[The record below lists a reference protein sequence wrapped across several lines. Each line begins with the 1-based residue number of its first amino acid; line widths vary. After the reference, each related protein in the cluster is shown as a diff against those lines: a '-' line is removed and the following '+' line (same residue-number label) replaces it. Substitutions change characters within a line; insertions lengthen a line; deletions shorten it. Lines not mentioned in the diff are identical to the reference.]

1 MNSQN
6 KVYALLVEPDQKPKI
21 TQIEVNEQAIKNA
34 VGGEYASIEFPDDEV
49 EILYNRNGVKDGHTL
64 NRVIQKTEI
73 YERDMPYSE
82 LKALFRQAE
91 NEGRHLAG
99 YVTFTEDSFDKK
111 YPLASRTYVIGSNNK
126 AFQSGMG
133 GYSIY
138 ASSVD
143 KSDPL
148 VRLERYMRD
157 EQGGSD
163 GWKIERCYIREVTPL
178 VNMIVADNF
187 LVCYAPS
194 DKNIY
199 EDIPQELVDKYFKEF
214 EKPDKFY
221 RKTNGEIAVIRENR
235 RQKKDMER

>member
-6 KVYALLVEPDQKPKI
+6 KVYALLVEPNNKPKI
-21 TQIEVNEQAIKNA
+21 TELEEDDKAIKEI
-34 VGGEYASIEFPDDEV
+34 VGGEYDSIYYPDDEV
-49 EILYNRNGVKDGHTL
+49 AILYNKNGIKDGHTL
-64 NRVIQKTEI
+64 NRVIRKTEI
-73 YERDMPYSE
+73 NEQNMSYTE
-82 LKALFRQAE
+82 LKSLFRKAE
-91 NEGRHLAG
+91 NEGKHIVG
-99 YVTFTEDSFDKK
+99 YITFTEDSFDKE
-111 YPLASRTYVIGSNNK
+111 YSLESRTYVICSNNK

-178 VNMIVADNF
+178 LDMIVADNF
-187 LVCYAPS
+187 LICYAPS
-194 DKNIY
+194 DKDTY

-221 RKTNGEIAVIRENR
+221 RKTNGEIAVIRDNR
-235 RQKKDMER
+235 RQKEDMER

>member
-6 KVYALLVEPDQKPKI
+6 KVYALLVEPNNKPKI
-21 TQIEVNEQAIKNA
+21 TELEEDDKAIKEI
-34 VGGEYASIEFPDDEV
+34 VGGEYDSIYYPDDEV
-49 EILYNRNGVKDGHTL
+49 AILYNKNGIKDGHTL
-64 NRVIQKTEI
+64 NRVIRKTEI
-73 YERDMPYSE
+73 NEQNMSYTE
-82 LKALFRQAE
+82 LKSLFRKAE
-91 NEGRHLAG
+91 NEGKHIVG
-99 YVTFTEDSFDKK
+99 YITFTEDSFDKE
-111 YPLASRTYVIGSNNK
+111 YSLESRTYVICSNNK

-157 EQGGSD
+157 EQGDSD

-178 VNMIVADNF
+178 LDMIVADNF
-187 LVCYAPS
+187 LICYAPS
-194 DKNIY
+194 DKDTY

-221 RKTNGEIAVIRENR
+221 RKTNGEIAVIRDNR
-235 RQKKDMER
+235 RQKEDMER

>member
-6 KVYALLVEPDQKPKI
+6 KVYALLVEPNNKPKI
-21 TQIEVNEQAIKNA
+21 TELEEDDKAIKEI
-34 VGGEYASIEFPDDEV
+34 VGGEYDSIYYPDDEV
-49 EILYNRNGVKDGHTL
+49 AILYNKNGIKDGHTL
-64 NRVIQKTEI
+64 NRVIRKTEI
-73 YERDMPYSE
+73 NEQNMSYTE
-82 LKALFRQAE
+82 LKSLFRKAE
-91 NEGRHLAG
+91 NEGKHIVG
-99 YVTFTEDSFDKK
+99 YITFTEDSFDKE
-111 YPLASRTYVIGSNNK
+111 YSLESRTYVICSNNK

-178 VNMIVADNF
+178 LDMIVADNF

-194 DKNIY
+194 DKDAY

-221 RKTNGEIAVIRENR
+221 RRTNGEIAVIRDNR

>member
-6 KVYALLVEPDQKPKI
+6 KVYALLVEPNQKPKI
-21 TQIEVNEQAIKNA
+21 THIEVSEQAIKET
-34 VGGEYASIEFPDDEV
+34 VGGEYDSIEFPDDEV
-49 EILYNRNGVKDGHTL
+49 EILYNRTGVKDGHTL

-73 YERDMPYSE
+73 YERNLSYSE
-82 LKALFRQAE
+82 LKSLFRQAE
-91 NEGRHLAG
+91 NEGKHLAG

-111 YPLASRTYVIGSNNK
+111 YPLAARTYVIGSNNK

-143 KSDPL
+143 KSDPN

-163 GWKIERCYIREVTPL
+163 G
-178 VNMIVADNF
+178 
-187 LVCYAPS
+187 
-194 DKNIY
+194 
-199 EDIPQELVDKYFKEF
+199 
-214 EKPDKFY
+214 
-221 RKTNGEIAVIRENR
+221 
-235 RQKKDMER
+235 